1 MYQGVA
7 DLKVTQLDDETR
19 FFRAPLRE
27 TVYTLQLQVTREE
40 FCKSTFYIYDVFEKK
55 TNI

>member
-7 DLKVTQLDDETR
+7 DLKVIQLDDETR

-27 TVYTLQLQVTREE
+27 TVYTLQLRVTREE